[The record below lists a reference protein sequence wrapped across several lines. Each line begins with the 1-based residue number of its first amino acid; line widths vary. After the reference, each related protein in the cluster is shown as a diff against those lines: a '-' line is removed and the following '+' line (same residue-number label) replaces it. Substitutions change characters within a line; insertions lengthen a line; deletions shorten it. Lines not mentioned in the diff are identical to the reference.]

1 MKIAYDIFYDHMSC
15 IGEMVM
21 SKSLK
26 MVIDGSTQSVKFD
39 VVESIVPSSGY
50 SI

>member
-1 MKIAYDIFYDHMSC
+1 MVAYDIFYDHLSC

-26 MVIDGSTQSVKFD
+26 MVIDESAQSVKFD
-39 VVESIVPSSGY
+39 VVKSVVPSLRY